1 MGKMGKMKIKMS
13 KNTVSITSSEIF
25 PTDHSIRGTL
35 ELN

>member
-13 KNTVSITSSEIF
+13 KNTVTSSEIF